1 MEEPKH
7 DTRRGNQ
14 SARIAAIVIWLKLF
28 WTPNLGTSTGQ
39 IPTAVETAGGG
50 GRIVV
55 CQAAFSQ
62 CDETS
67 VATFEAVSR

>member
-1 MEEPKH
+1 MTQDEG
-7 DTRRGNQ
+7 TRAHVLPQ
-14 SARIAAIVIWLKLF
+14 SLSGSSYFGHRAWARQQARFRLQWKLR
-28 WTPNLGTSTGQ
+28 
-39 IPTAVETAGGG
+39 AGG